1 MKNQKTQE
9 IPLQYTLVIDDWKTH
24 EEIID
29 AVSMVLKMNQE
40 KMLNHDEYLQN
51 GGEVKVRVKGVILVI
66 KELEC

>member
-1 MKNQKTQE
+1 MKNQNTQV
-9 IPLQYTLVIDDWKTH
+9 IPLQYTLVIDDWKTD

-29 AVSMVLKMNQE
+29 AVSMVLQMHHKKLLNQD
-40 KMLNHDEYLQN
+40 KYLQN